1 MRLLIGVIISLLVR
15 IGRLVSRIPTPSP
28 PVLPGAIL
36 VVLGEPSAETAIAS
50 APQEVN
56 TMTALALPNILK
68 ITGEDPLFEAGDL
81 MHAAFAEVKK
91 LRVLSRDVSAYL
103 VSDPTAI

>member
-1 MRLLIGVIISLLVR
+1 MRLLIGVIISLLVG

-50 APQEVN
+50 AP
-56 TMTALALPNILK
+56 
-68 ITGEDPLFEAGDL
+68 
-81 MHAAFAEVKK
+81 
-91 LRVLSRDVSAYL
+91 
-103 VSDPTAI
+103 